1 MSLCPNSYNNIVI
14 SEYRKQ
20 SMANTIY
27 QKLQNP
33 DVIPME
39 YTSIRNIINQY
50 AKSTDGYAVLYSM
63 LELVHPALQTDAVIL
78 PPKSHECDED
88 IRLYAQKFDAWLRY
102 ETYAN
107 RPFSP
112 REQVNHFIRELSS
125 AFNPAVSRIRRLLDA
140 WNPFDTTVPE
150 VLKITS
156 LPNTIERYMMEET
169 GTSLPQIRRMR
180 DGKFAKRLP
189 AKLQTD
195 NPKQDIVDKYCN
207 FCGQHGHIS
216 MNCEF
221 MAKLLIANESLAK
234 VDTKSKKELQDN
246 YKNEQRKCREKRLK
260 KQTNIIRKLLDTGG
274 SREDIEAVL
283 ANINGDE
290 DMESVN
296 SDTNEQDDN
305 TDSGSE

>member
-102 ETYAN
+102 GTYAN
-107 RPFSP
+107 RPYSP

-125 AFNPAVSRIRRLLDA
+125 TFNPAVSRIRRLLDA

-180 DGKFAKRLP
+180 DGKFAKWLP

-216 MNCEF
+216 TNCDF

-246 YKNEQRKCREKRLK
+246 YKNEQRKRREKRLK